1 MKNTHFQNT
10 LINICSNKKKN
21 KYTKC
26 GGNLMM
32 QTESQLCYLKAHN
45 KHKKK
50 EKEKKKTNLSD
61 NSL

>member
-10 LINICSNKKKN
+10 LINIYSNKKKN

-45 KHKKK
+45 KHKK
-50 EKEKKKTNLSD
+50 
-61 NSL
+61 